1 MAPIIEKVLDG
12 FKLAEGPHWDTK
24 KQCLYFVDIVEGTI
38 FKYVPST
45 KKLTK
50 AKIGN
55 HNVSIIIPLKYRN
68 NEFIVTLNNSIA
80 LIEWDGESTNINSVK
95 QIYEVDAGTSNVFND
110 GKCDKTGRIW
120 AGTMGASPTSIGELV
135 KGKGTLY
142 NFFNNKATP
151 HRDGIGISNG
161 IAFDYKRGKMYYT
174 DSFSFRVDQYDID
187 FSQGKISNMK
197 TIFSIKNQSELAEE
211 TFCDGMTLDSDGN
224 IWLALFNSS
233 KVYQI
238 DPSKPETV
246 LRFVELPAAQITSV
260 AFGGPNLDELYVT
273 SGNLSDRPGGQ
284 SPGSI
289 FRVTGLNVKGLPAD
303 EAIL

>member
-1 MAPIIEKVLDG
+1 MAPVIERVLDG
-12 FKLAEGPHWDTK
+12 FRLAEGPHWDNK
-24 KQCLYFVDIVEGTI
+24 KQCLYFVDIIESTI
-38 FKYVPST
+38 CKYVPST

-50 AKIGN
+50 AKIDN
-55 HNVSIIIPLKYRN
+55 YNVSIIIPVKDRD

-80 LIEWDGESTNINSVK
+80 LVEWDGESTNISSLK
-95 QIYEVDAGTSNVFND
+95 KIYEVDAGTSNVFND

-135 KGKGTLY
+135 QGKGTLY
-142 NFFNNKATP
+142 SFSNNTATP
-151 HRDGIGISNG
+151 HRGEIGISNG
-161 IAFDYKRGKMYYT
+161 IAFDYRLGKMYYT

-187 FSQGKISNMK
+187 INQGKISNMK
-197 TIFSIKNQSELAEE
+197 TIFSIKNQKELAEE

-233 KVYQI
+233 KVYQL
-238 DPSKPETV
+238 DPSNPETV
-246 LRFVELPAAQITSV
+246 LKVLEFPAAQITSV

-273 SGNLSDRPGGQ
+273 SGNLSDRPGGK
-284 SPGSI
+284 SPGSV